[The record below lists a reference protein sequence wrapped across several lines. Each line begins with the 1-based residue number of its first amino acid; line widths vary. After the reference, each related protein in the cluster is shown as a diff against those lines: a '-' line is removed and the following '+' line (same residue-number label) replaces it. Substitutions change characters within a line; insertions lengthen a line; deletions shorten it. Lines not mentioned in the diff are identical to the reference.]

1 MGSDIAMLLINTVVS
16 IYLLLVLLRFMLQL
30 AKADFYNPIS
40 QFIVKATNPILI
52 PMRRA
57 IPGFGGID
65 VSSLLLAIIVQL
77 IGVVLVMLLTGSG
90 IDPLKVVIW
99 SVLLVVGLVL
109 NIYFWGLI
117 IIVISSWIAP
127 NSYNPAL
134 VLVSQ
139 ILDPVVKPVRK
150 MMPDMG
156 GLDLSPIV
164 IFITIQILKIAL
176 NHAMVAAHLPPVLA
190 TFV

>member
-40 QFIVKATNPILI
+40 QFIVKATNPILV

-77 IGVVLVMLLTGSG
+77 IGVVLVMLLKEVG

-99 SVLLVVGLVL
+99 SILLVVGLVL
-109 NIYFWGLI
+109 NVYFWGLI

-176 NHAMVAAHLPPVLA
+176 NHAMAAAQLPNELA

>member
-1 MGSDIAMLLINTVVS
+1 MGNEIAMLLINTVVS

-52 PMRRA
+52 PMRRV

-65 VSSLLLAIIVQL
+65 ISSLLLAIIVQL
-77 IGVVLVMLLTGSG
+77 IGVVLVMLLTGFAL
-90 IDPLKVVIW
+90 DPLRIIIW
-99 SVLLVVGLVL
+99 SVLLVAGIVL
-109 NIYFWGLI
+109 NVYFWGLI
-117 IIVISSWIAP
+117 IIVVSSWLAP
-127 NSYNPAL
+127 NSYNPAI
-134 VLVSQ
+134 VLVTQ
-139 ILDPVVKPVRK
+139 ILEPVVKPVRK
-150 MMPDMG
+150 IMPDMG

-176 NHAMVAAHLPPVLA
+176 HHALVTAQLPNVLA